1 MRRETLSLV
10 ERVSLCIKT
19 NPWAPDS
26 STAKKAAVLVPGVKK
41 RRWKTRKRERP
52 LLLMHVAVFFRFPTT
67 FQGERERERKKKK
80 ENGVEEE
87 EEGSELLLKRHHFR
101 EEDNSTHH

>member
-52 LLLMHVAVFFRFPTT
+52 LLLMHVAVFSDSR
-67 FQGERERERKKKK
+67 QRSREKKKATRK
-80 ENGVEEE
+80 
-87 EEGSELLLKRHHFR
+87 
-101 EEDNSTHH
+101 